1 LTAERYDNCSEQVWR
16 LGLALI
22 TAFYIGLL
30 LVGIV
35 WMMYQILLHIRTER
49 QDRLEDYAS
58 LSDEQFMAYL
68 DSLQSQ
74 KRKT

>member
-1 LTAERYDNCSEQVWR
+1 M
-16 LGLALI
+16 ALI

-30 LVGIV
+30 LMGIV
-35 WMMYQILLHIRTER
+35 WIIYRILRHIRTER

-58 LSDEQFMAYL
+58 LSDEQFIAYL

>member
-1 LTAERYDNCSEQVWR
+1 M
-16 LGLALI
+16 ALI

-30 LVGIV
+30 LLGIV
-35 WMMYQILLHIRTER
+35 WVIYRILRHIRTER

>member
-1 LTAERYDNCSEQVWR
+1 
-16 LGLALI
+16 LALI

-30 LVGIV
+30 LMGIV
-35 WMMYQILLHIRTER
+35 WIIYRILRHIRTER

-58 LSDEQFMAYL
+58 LSDEQFIAYL